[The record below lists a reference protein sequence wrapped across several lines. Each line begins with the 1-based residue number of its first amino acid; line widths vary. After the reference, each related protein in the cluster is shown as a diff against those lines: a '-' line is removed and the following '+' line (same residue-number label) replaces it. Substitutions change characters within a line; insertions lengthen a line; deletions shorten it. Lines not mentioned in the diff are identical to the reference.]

1 MKKQFSRYFILISIF
16 TCLAVFIFVVQKSYE
31 NLISA
36 STDREDYSLIKT
48 VSPNLNIQVLDEI
61 EKRH

>member
-1 MKKQFSRYFILISIF
+1 MKKQFSRYFILISLF

-31 NLISA
+31 NLIST
-36 STDREDYSLIKT
+36 STDQQDYSLVKT
-48 VSPNLNIQVLDEI
+48 VSPNLNIQVLNEI